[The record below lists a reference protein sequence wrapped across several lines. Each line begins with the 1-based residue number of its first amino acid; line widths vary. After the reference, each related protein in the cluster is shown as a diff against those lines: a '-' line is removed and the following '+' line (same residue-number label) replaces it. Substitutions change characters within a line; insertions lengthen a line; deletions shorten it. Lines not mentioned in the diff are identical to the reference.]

1 MWKGADKKS
10 LIYNLVEKVILNG
23 RIAKGIT
30 WFFVLLYRP
39 MRVILGEKVLEI
51 FSEVGAFV
59 GKARAKPLAEKLG
72 INTESA
78 EELGKI
84 QDFEDEIFGVEGEWE
99 KKTESEAIK
108 IEREC
113 PFAKILDGEF
123 CRKVIY
129 NFEVSTFRTL
139 NPNYSLEIK
148 GKLLSEGGEGCI
160 FIHRIRKKE
169 RRNGKMKGKKKKEEV
184 S

>member
-1 MWKGADKKS
+1 MQKVMGKKGM
-10 LIYNLVEKVILNG
+10 LFHNLVVKFISNG
-23 RIAKGIT
+23 RIAKAVA
-30 WFFVLLYRP
+30 WLFVLLYRP
-39 MRVILGEKVLEI
+39 LKVILGDKVLDI
-51 FSEVGAFV
+51 FSEIGAFV
-59 GKARAKPLAEKLG
+59 GRARAKPLAEKLG
-72 INTESA
+72 INPESA

-99 KKTESEAIK
+99 KKAESEAIK

-129 NFEVSTFRTL
+129 NFEVNTFRTL

-160 FIHRIRKKE
+160 FIHRIRKKG
-169 RRNGKMKGKKKKEEV
+169 RRNGKSETKRL
-184 S
+184 